1 MPNIVIGGDRIFYA
15 LHDTPHGARDG
26 IPLVFIHGAGE
37 NHLVWP
43 AALRR
48 MPGAQ
53 VYAIDLPGHGKSGGS
68 GRASIAEYAA
78 FLAGLLGGLRIRRA
92 VIAGHSMGGAI
103 AQQFGLT
110 YPARTAAL
118 ILIATGA
125 RLRVASQI
133 LEQTQSDLPAAADL
147 ITRLEWGPDTPEQMI
162 RLGRRQLLA
171 NRPEVIHGD
180 YLACNAFDVM
190 DRLGDIRSPTLVIG
204 GTADQMT
211 PPQYATYLAEHIAG
225 ARLSFIDG
233 AGHMVMLEREEA
245 VARAVE
251 QFLRDQGFLS

>member
-15 LHDTPHGARDG
+15 LHDTPRGARDG
-26 IPLVFIHGAGE
+26 IPLVLIHGAGE

-43 AALRR
+43 AVLRR

-125 RLRVASQI
+125 RLRVAPQI
-133 LEQTQSDLPAAADL
+133 LQLTESDLPAAADL
-147 ITRLEWGPDTPEQMI
+147 VSSLQWGPGTPEQI
-162 RLGRRQLLA
+162 VRLGKQQLLA
-171 NRPEVIHGD
+171 NRPDVIHGD
-180 YLACNAFDVM
+180 YRACDAFDVI
-190 DRLGDIRSPTLVIG
+190 DRLDGIRAPTLVVG
-204 GTADQMT
+204 GTADQLT
-211 PPQYATYLAEHIAG
+211 PPKYAAFLAERIAG
-225 ARLSFIDG
+225 AQLALVDG

-251 QFLRDQGFLS
+251 QFLQAQGLLG

>member
-15 LHDTPHGARDG
+15 LHDTRRGARDG
-26 IPLVFIHGAGE
+26 IPLVLIHGAGE

-53 VYAIDLPGHGKSGGS
+53 VYAVDLPGHGKSGGS

-78 FLAGLLGGLRIRRA
+78 FLAGLLDGLRIRRA

-125 RLRVASQI
+125 RLHVAPQI
-133 LEQTQSDLPAAADL
+133 LEQTQSDLPAAADR
-147 ITRLEWGPDTPEQMI
+147 ISGLEWGPGAPEQMI

-180 YLACNAFDVM
+180 YLACHAFDVR
-190 DRLGDIRSPTLVIG
+190 DRLGAIRAPTLVIG
-204 GTADQMT
+204 GTTDQMT
-211 PPQYATYLAEHIAG
+211 PTNRATFLAERIAG
-225 ARLSFIDG
+225 AQLALIEG
-233 AGHMVMLEREEA
+233 AGHMVMLEREDA
-245 VARAVE
+245 AARAVE
-251 QFLRDQGFLS
+251 QFLRGCGLLD

>member
-1 MPNIVIGGDRIFYA
+1 MPNIVIGGGRIFYA
-15 LHDTPHGARDG
+15 LHDTPRGARDG
-26 IPLVFIHGAGE
+26 IPLVLIHGAGE

-78 FLAGLLGGLRIRRA
+78 FLAGLLDGLRIRRA

-118 ILIATGA
+118 VLIATGA
-125 RLRVASQI
+125 RLRVAPQI
-133 LEQTQSDLPAAADL
+133 LQFTELDLPAAADL
-147 ITRLEWGPDTPEQMI
+147 ISSLQWGPGTSDQI
-162 RLGRRQLLA
+162 VRLGKQQLLA
-171 NRPEVIHGD
+171 NRPDVIHGD
-180 YLACNAFDVM
+180 YQACNAFDVS
-190 DRLGDIRSPTLVIG
+190 DRLGDLRAPTLVVG
-204 GTADQMT
+204 GTADQLT
-211 PPQYATYLAEHIAG
+211 PPKYATFLAERIAG
-225 ARLSFIDG
+225 AQIALVDG

-251 QFLRDQGFLS
+251 QFLQAHGLIG